1 MTTERTVDAMGT
13 GTGTSASRGIGSDDA
28 SLGAAVND
36 YLRKAATLHRVHL
49 RRKLGWVVDVRA
61 ARLEAAHGL
70 EGAVRRASDACL
82 RLAVA
87 EDRAFEQDGR
97 TVSDFGR
104 LRRVVAAKVHGRLR
118 DRLDGPPAGLTG
130 YEWYEPERG
139 SQ

>member
-1 MTTERTVDAMGT
+1 MTTKRTVGAMGT
-13 GTGTSASRGIGSDDA
+13 GTNASGGLRSDDV
-28 SLGAAVND
+28 SLGEAVND

-49 RRKLGWVVDVRA
+49 RRKLGWVVEVHA

-87 EDRAFEQDGR
+87 EDRAFERDGR

-139 SQ
+139 SR